1 MWDNKVYSFLK
12 YSFWGDFNKPFKNVK
27 NFIFQTHLVD
37 PQTLSSYCLHLL
49 KAIVGKKGENSI
61 FLMTHSKPHV

>member
-12 YSFWGDFNKPFKNVK
+12 YSFWGDFNKPLKKNVK

-37 PQTLSSYCLHLL
+37 PQTLWSYCLHLL
-49 KAIVGKKGENSI
+49 KAIVEKREKTA
-61 FLMTHSKPHV
+61 FF